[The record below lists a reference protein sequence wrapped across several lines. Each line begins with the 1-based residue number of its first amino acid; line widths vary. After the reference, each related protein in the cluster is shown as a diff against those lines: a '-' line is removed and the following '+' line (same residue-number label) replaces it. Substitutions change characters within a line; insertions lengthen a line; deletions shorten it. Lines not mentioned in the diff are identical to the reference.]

1 MSRRNFQ
8 LPWLFL
14 FSAFAAIAQPAQDRH
29 ISIRISAE
37 QAPLYKA
44 TVSLMKTDSTLVAI
58 EVSDIAGKVM
68 FRSLPA
74 GEYMIR
80 VTNIGYQ
87 TTFTKVIDL
96 VNTISVQETIL
107 LQPDAA
113 LLKNVSVSSKKP
125 AIQFL
130 PDKTVVN
137 VEASITSAGATV
149 MDVLEKS
156 PGITIGRDGTII
168 MKGKPQVMVLIDG
181 KQTQLSGTE
190 LQAYLSGLS
199 ASLVSTVELI
209 DNPGAKYDA
218 AGNAGIINIRTKT
231 SKQKG
236 FNGSVSLSLGQGFFT
251 KSNNSLNLNYRAGK
265 FNLFANYGTRLG
277 MERMKMDVLR
287 KYSDSNGNDSL
298 LLQQPNVTR
307 TNITSHNVKTGVD
320 FFAGKN
326 TTMGVVF
333 TGNVTTRDI
342 TVLSTIDWMTPSYV
356 IDSTINTEGTR
367 HIRFER
373 AGINFNAKQIID
385 ATSEITTDIDFI
397 KFDINGDQYF
407 QTQLTTPGSAIQAT
421 KGNIPSALNIFTV
434 KIDYSKRFKGLLWE
448 AGLKTASTNTD
459 NLAEYYFHDGTAWQD
474 DLSRSNHFLYDEKI
488 HSVYSSID
496 RQKGKWHWQ
505 AGLRYEFT
513 AYKANQLGNAVV
525 KDSSFKKN
533 YGSLFPSAFVSF
545 AADSNNTF
553 TLRLGRRI
561 DRPQFQNLNPFLV
574 TINKYT
580 FEGGNPFIRPQYTW
594 NMELMHNYKNILSTG
609 ISYSYLKDYFSQ
621 IFIIDSNSSNVNKNV
636 IIYTRGNVGTF
647 HNFGVTATLQTP
659 VTKWW
664 SITSTVVY
672 NHKII
677 KGVIWAPLRA
687 TINQVNFSLNNQF
700 QFKKGWSA
708 EISGYYLTKSQIDLQ
723 EYLTPQGELGAGISK
738 QIMKN
743 KGTLRLAVRD
753 IFHTQNYSG
762 YSYFEN
768 SEEPFKIKWDTRV
781 VRITF
786 SWRFG
791 KTMKAIKRSAGGAT
805 EETDRVG
812 TGN

>member
-1 MSRRNFQ
+1 MRSFFTGV
-8 LPWLFL
+8 LLL
-14 FSAFAAIAQPAQDRH
+14 CCLGVLAQQQQVYR
-29 ISIRISAE
+29 IGVSVISADK
-37 QAPLYKA
+37 APIFKA
-44 TVSLMKTDSTLVAI
+44 TVSLLKTDSSILAV
-58 EVSDIAGKVM
+58 EVTDAAGKAE
-68 FRSLPA
+68 FRSLLS
-74 GEYMIR
+74 GQYILR
-80 VTNIGYQ
+80 VTNISHV
-87 TTFTKVIDL
+87 TLVKSVDL
-96 VNTISVQETIL
+96 TGKISVDETIT
-107 LQPDAA
+107 LQADATV
-113 LLKNVSVSSKKP
+113 LKDVSVTTKKP

-130 PDKTVVN
+130 TDKTVVN
-137 VEASITSAGATV
+137 VEASISSAGATV

-190 LQAYLSGLS
+190 LQAYLSGLP
-199 ASLVSTVELI
+199 ASQVSTVELI

-251 KSNNSLNLNYRAGK
+251 KSNNSLNLNYRTGK

-277 MERMKMDVLR
+277 KERMTMDVLR
-287 KYSDSNGNDSL
+287 KYFDSNGNDSL

-307 TNITSHNVKTGVD
+307 TNITSHNLKTGVD

-326 TTMGVVF
+326 TTIGVVF
-333 TGNVTTRDI
+333 TGNITTRDI
-342 TVLSTIDWMTPSYV
+342 SVSSTIDWMSPSYV

-373 AGINFNAKQIID
+373 AGVNFNAKQIID
-385 ATSEITTDIDFI
+385 ATSELAADIDLI

-407 QTQLTTPGSAIQAT
+407 QTRLATPGSTIQAT
-421 KGNIPSALNIFTV
+421 KGNIPSALTIFTA
-434 KIDYSKRFKGLLWE
+434 KIDYSKRFKELLWE

-459 NLAEYYFHDGTAWQD
+459 NLAQYYFHDGTAWQD
-474 DLSRSNHFLYDEKI
+474 DPSRSNHFLYDEKI
-488 HSVYSSID
+488 HSLYSSID
-496 RQKGKWHWQ
+496 KQKGKWHWQ
-505 AGLRYEFT
+505 AGLRYELT
-513 AYKANQLGNAVV
+513 SYKANQLGNTVV
-525 KDSSFKKN
+525 KDSSFQKN

-545 AADSNNTF
+545 SADSNNTF

-594 NMELMHNYKNILSTG
+594 NIELMHSYKNILSAG
-609 ISYSYLKDYFSQ
+609 VSYSYLKDYFSQ
-621 IFIIDSNSSNVNKNV
+621 IFVIDSNSSNVNKNI

-647 HNFGVTATLQTP
+647 HNIGVTATLQTP
-659 VTKWW
+659 LTKWW
-664 SITSTVVY
+664 SITSTAVY
-672 NHKII
+672 NHKVI
-677 KGVIWAPLRA
+677 KGFIWAPLQA
-687 TINQVNFSLNNQF
+687 SISQLNISLNNQF

-708 EISGYYLTKSQIDLQ
+708 EISGYYQTNSQIDLQ
-723 EYLTPQGELGAGISK
+723 ESLTPQGELGAGIAK

-743 KGTLRLAVRD
+743 KGTIRLAIRD
-753 IFHTQNYSG
+753 MFHTQNYSG
-762 YSYFEN
+762 YSTFEN
-768 SEEPFKIKWDTRV
+768 SDEPFVVKWDTRV
-781 VRITF
+781 VRLTF